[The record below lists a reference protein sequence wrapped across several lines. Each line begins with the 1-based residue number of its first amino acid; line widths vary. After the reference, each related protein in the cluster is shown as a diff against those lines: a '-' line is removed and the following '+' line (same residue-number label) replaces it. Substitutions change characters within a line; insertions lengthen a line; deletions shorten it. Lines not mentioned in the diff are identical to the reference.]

1 MIKLVIFDLD
11 GTLVNSIYDI
21 HDSLNET
28 MREFGYPE
36 RTHQDTLSFIG
47 DGVEML
53 VKRAMPE
60 NEGQD
65 AAKVREVTA
74 VFRKTYRK
82 NGTNLT
88 KPYDGIHELL
98 ENLSQEGIMVAVASN
113 KYQTASELV
122 VQHYF
127 PHIDFAALEG
137 RRDERP
143 PKPDPKVIYDIITI
157 AGVEK
162 EETVFVGDSDVDM
175 QTAKNAGVTA
185 IGVTWGYRSREVLT
199 TAGADMIADYP
210 ESILSFVKKSL

>member
-65 AAKVREVTA
+65 AEKVCEVTA

-98 ENLSQEGIMVAVASN
+98 ENLEKEGIMVAVASN

-122 VQHYF
+122 VRHYF
-127 PHIDFAALEG
+127 PHIGFAALEG

-199 TAGADMIADYP
+199 NAGADMIAGCP